1 MGGPGRKY
9 QSGKVAAI
17 PGRRAKPL
25 LPDQLGID
33 MRKISFFTNRMAE
46 ILLVLFL
53 SVLTIVVFLQ
63 VLFRY
68 VFTLPLFWTE
78 ETARYCLIW
87 ASMLGAGYALR
98 HGQHIAVTFVVDRLP
113 EGLYRATMRLAQVAV
128 LAIIVVILWGG
139 VELVSI
145 TRHQISPALRI
156 PMSYPYLAMPTGALF
171 MLIHQLALL
180 FEPVPAASEQ
190 ACRL

>member
-1 MGGPGRKY
+1 METDMN
-9 QSGKVAAI
+9 QLS
-17 PGRRAKPL
+17 L
-25 LPDQLGID
+25 L
-33 MRKISFFTNRMAE
+33 TNRLAE

-53 SVLTIVVFLQ
+53 SALTVVVFLQ

-68 VFTLPLFWTE
+68 LFHLPLFWTE

-98 HGQHIAVTFVVDRLP
+98 HGQHIAVTFIIDRLP
-113 EGLYRATMRLAQVAV
+113 EWLYRATTRLGQIFV
-128 LAIIVVILWGG
+128 LAIIAVILWGG
-139 VELVSI
+139 IELVSI

-156 PMSYPYLAMPTGALF
+156 PMSFPYLAMPAGALI
-171 MLIHQLALL
+171 MLIHQIALML
-180 FEPVPAASEQ
+180 RPVPAPPEE

>member
-1 MGGPGRKY
+1 MNKLSLITDRIG
-9 QSGKVAAI
+9 Q
-17 PGRRAKPL
+17 
-25 LPDQLGID
+25 
-33 MRKISFFTNRMAE
+33 

-53 SVLTIVVFLQ
+53 GVLTVVVFLQ

-68 VFTLPLFWTE
+68 VFHLPLFWTE

-113 EGLYRATMRLAQVAV
+113 VGLRRTTLRLGQVFV
-128 LAIIVVILWGG
+128 LVIIVVILWGG
-139 VELVSI
+139 IDLVAI
-145 TRHQISPALRI
+145 THNQISPALRI

-171 MLIHQLALL
+171 MLVHQLAALL
-180 FEPVPAASEQ
+180 EPVPAPFQ
-190 ACRL
+190 DACRP